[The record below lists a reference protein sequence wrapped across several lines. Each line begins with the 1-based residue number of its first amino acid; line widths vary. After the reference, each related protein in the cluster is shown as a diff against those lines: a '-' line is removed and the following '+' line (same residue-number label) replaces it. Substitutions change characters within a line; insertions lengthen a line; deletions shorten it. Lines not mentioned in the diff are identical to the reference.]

1 MAFEGED
8 ARRWALVDAPALMPG
23 VDFVTRSPNGPF
35 IDTGISVSVENKG
48 RVYLSVETIKEM
60 AEIAGLLETKN
71 AQERSIYD
79 MEIYNEGYKAGL
91 KEGTDL
97 SERLGNIVSH
107 FAAGA
112 AVSRPSVDDVAVEP
126 AKEGRPA
133 KN

>member
-71 AQERSIYD
+71 AQERSMYD

-91 KEGTDL
+91 QEGADL
-97 SERLGNIVSH
+97 SERLGNIVGH
-107 FAAGA
+107 LAAGA

>member
-8 ARRWALVDAPALMPG
+8 ARRWAIVDAPALMPG

-35 IDTGISVSVENKG
+35 IDTGISVSVENRG

-60 AEIAGLLETKN
+60 AEIAGLIETKN
-71 AQERSIYD
+71 AQERSLHD

-91 KEGTDL
+91 QEGADL

-107 FAAGA
+107 LAANSAGR
-112 AVSRPSVDDVAVEP
+112 SPSVDDVAVEP
-126 AKEGRPA
+126 AKEGRPS